1 MENQINGTPKATFYL
16 NELASEMTAL
26 FIEIK
31 YEGESV
37 NLYDTEKDEDDNGE
51 LRYTEKIQEEFDA
64 VYDEV
69 FQYLESNQIK

>member
-31 YEGESV
+31 YENHYESIYQDGQDSEEL
-37 NLYDTEKDEDDNGE
+37 NYKD
-51 LRYTEKIQEEFDA
+51 YIQEEFDA

>member
-1 MENQINGTPKATFYL
+1 MKNQINGTPKATFYL

-31 YEGESV
+31 YENHYESIYQDGQDSEEL
-37 NLYDTEKDEDDNGE
+37 NYKD
-51 LRYTEKIQEEFDA
+51 YIQEEFDA

>member
-1 MENQINGTPKATFYL
+1 MKNQINGTPKATFYL

-31 YEGESV
+31 YEGEGV
-37 NLYDTEKDEDDNGE
+37 NLYDIEKDDDDNGE

>member
-1 MENQINGTPKATFYL
+1 MENVINGTPKATFYL

-31 YEGESV
+31 YENHYESIYQDGQDSEEL
-37 NLYDTEKDEDDNGE
+37 NYKD
-51 LRYTEKIQEEFDA
+51 YIQEEFDA

>member
-31 YEGESV
+31 YENHYESIYQDGQDSEEL
-37 NLYDTEKDEDDNGE
+37 NYKD
-51 LRYTEKIQEEFDA
+51 YIQEEFDA
-64 VYDEV
+64 VYDKV
-69 FQYLESNQIK
+69 FQYLQSNQIK

>member
-1 MENQINGTPKATFYL
+1 MENVINGTPKATFYL

-69 FQYLESNQIK
+69 FQYLQSNQIK

>member
-31 YEGESV
+31 YENHYESIYQDGQDSEEL
-37 NLYDTEKDEDDNGE
+37 NYKD
-51 LRYTEKIQEEFDA
+51 YIQEEFDA

-69 FQYLESNQIK
+69 FQYLKSNQIK

>member
-1 MENQINGTPKATFYL
+1 
-16 NELASEMTAL
+16 MTAL

-31 YEGESV
+31 YENHYESIYQDGQDSEEL
-37 NLYDTEKDEDDNGE
+37 NYKD
-51 LRYTEKIQEEFDA
+51 YIQEEFDA

>member
-1 MENQINGTPKATFYL
+1 MENVINGTPKATFYL

-31 YEGESV
+31 YEGEGV

-69 FQYLESNQIK
+69 FQYLQSNQIK

>member
-1 MENQINGTPKATFYL
+1 
-16 NELASEMTAL
+16 MTAL